1 MNCDALQLYRGLPI
15 ATNKVSVAE
24 RESVPHHLLDCI
36 GLEEEPWT
44 VTQFRKH
51 AISAIEEIKSRGRL
65 PILVGGTHYYTQSV
79 LFKDTLLD
87 DTGPPISTEEIEQ
100 RWPILRASSEEMLE
114 ELKRVDPAMAK
125 SWHPKDK
132 RKIRRSLEI
141 WLTTGQKPSEAY
153 EKQKPSEAYEKQKPR
168 TKAHIDDA
176 TPAGGLQEVGSEES
190 QEGSQHMMA
199 GSASSL
205 HSDPL
210 VLWTHASPSV
220 LRSRLDGRTES
231 MLDQGLLA
239 EVESMY
245 RSLQE
250 QESAG
255 RVIDPSR
262 GIWVAIGYKEF
273 IPYLLALQKG
283 EVSRKEL
290 DKLKHAAVEAT
301 RIRTRQY
308 AKYQIRWIRTKLF
321 SALSNAGYEQRLFLL
336 DGSDASSWAKDV
348 SDTGKNIVAAF
359 LEGNDLPDPLSLC
372 PAAMDMLCLAGK
384 HERTLRHCDICNKST
399 MTDDSWQ
406 DHLKS
411 TRHRN
416 TIRAKAQEKTSVI
429 SAT

>member
-1 MNCDALQLYRGLPI
+1 MNCDALQLYKGLPI

-44 VTQFRKH
+44 VTQFRKQ
-51 AISAIEEIKSRGRL
+51 ATNVIEGVRSRGRL

-87 DTGPPISTEEIEQ
+87 DTGPPISIEELEQ
-100 RWPILRASSEEMLE
+100 RWPILCASSEEMLG

-153 EKQKPSEAYEKQKPR
+153 ERQKQRSKAYNNIG
-168 TKAHIDDA
+168 H
-176 TPAGGLQEVGSEES
+176 PAGGLQAVESEES
-190 QEGSQHMMA
+190 QEGGMA
-199 GSASSL
+199 GGASSL
-205 HSDPL
+205 QYDPL

-231 MLDQGLLA
+231 MLNQGLLA

-245 RSLQE
+245 RSLRKQ
-250 QESAG
+250 QCAG
-255 RVIDPSR
+255 GVIDQSR

-273 IPYLLALQKG
+273 TPYLLALQEGKTNH
-283 EVSRKEL
+283 KEL
-290 DKLKHAAVEAT
+290 ERLKHAAVEAT
-301 RIRTRQY
+301 QIRTRQY
-308 AKYQIRWIRTKLF
+308 AKYQIRWIRTKLL
-321 SALSNAGYEQRLFLL
+321 SALSDAGYENRLFLL

-348 SDTGKNIVAAF
+348 NDTGKNIVLAF
-359 LEGNDLPDPLSLC
+359 LEGNVLPDPLSIC

-384 HERTLRHCDICNKST
+384 HERTLRHCHICNKST

-411 TRHRN
+411 TKHRN
-416 TIRAKAQEKTSVI
+416 TTRAKARENTSVNPP
-429 SAT
+429 